1 MKVKHSLKNLA
12 TLVVAG
18 AVMAL
23 SGIAQAAPVTYS
35 FSQTFATGV
44 ISGSFTGD
52 DELVNP
58 DGVIV
63 APEITA
69 FSINFTG
76 TYGGNSYNQTY
87 SLPGLDIS
95 GVSWSIG
102 DADGSSFDSGI
113 SVTGFNGTPGEIGFF
128 YVAGNAQG
136 FGPTDAVM
144 GQLSF
149 RDQMGTLGSPLNATG
164 AMSAVD
170 TAPVPEP
177 ETYAMMLAGLG
188 ALAAVGR
195 RQKRRAG

>member
-44 ISGSFTGD
+44 VSGSFTGD

-58 DGVIV
+58 DGILVGS
-63 APEITA
+63 EITA

-76 TYGGNSYNQTY
+76 MYAGDPYNQTY
-87 SLPGLDIS
+87 SAPVVDTS
-95 GVSWSIG
+95 GVTWTIG
-102 DADGSSFDSGI
+102 DTNASAFDSGI
-113 SVTGFNGTPGEIGFF
+113 SVTGFNGAPGEIGFT
-128 YVAGNAQG
+128 YVSGSAQG
-136 FGPTDAVM
+136 FGPTDFVM

-149 RDQMGTLGSPLNATG
+149 RDQFGTIGSPLNATG
-164 AMSAVD
+164 EMAAVEA
-170 TAPVPEP
+170 APVPEP